1 MIVLKR
7 GFIFTKNGIVK
18 HRKFKCLDR
27 RHFMKKNENRITN
40 TVHNVQLT
48 VRTKRFVF
56 LYLSFWMYVTKHTTC
71 MYNVKLT
78 TSIRTYTFVFLL

>member
-7 GFIFTKNGIVK
+7 GFIFTRNGIVK

-27 RHFMKKNENRITN
+27 RHSMKKNENRITN

-56 LYLSFWMYVTKHTTC
+56 LYFD
-71 MYNVKLT
+71 
-78 TSIRTYTFVFLL
+78 FLDVCNKTHYMHVQRKINY